1 MGAAVL
7 FELLNREAA
16 SWTGTVFFVLAW
28 CGRLSFLVLKLL
40 DREAASWTGT
50 IFLSCSGFWREG
62 VGGMKEVSKTKKTS
76 PRLASLDRIR
86 GVWPKKPQTPRFSS
100 HTSLF
105 WTLPEQISTLYP
117 TCVPNLP
124 EPMSQDTPQ
133 HLRPQDFHLT
143 HPCFELCRNRF
154 PYYTPHV
161 RQPSLNQCPNGLTL
175 LSEPTRKVAVFELSK
190 LRNGASATPKQQ
202 GPEGRT
208 GPADNGPNCLTLLSE
223 ITRKVAIF

>member
-1 MGAAVL
+1 
-7 FELLNREAA
+7 
-16 SWTGTVFFVLAW
+16 
-28 CGRLSFLVLKLL
+28 
-40 DREAASWTGT
+40 
-50 IFLSCSGFWREG
+50 
-62 VGGMKEVSKTKKTS
+62 MKEVSKTKKTS

-86 GVWPKKPQTPRFSS
+86 GVWPKNLRPQDFHLTHPCFELCRNRSPHYTP
-100 HTSLF
+100 L
-105 WTLPEQISTLYP
+105 
-117 TCVPNLP
+117 CVPNLP